1 MQTIDLTRLAAGEA
15 LVDETPAMVEARRA
29 MEVCNACRFC
39 EGFCAVFPAM
49 ELRREFSAGDLN
61 YLANLCHSC
70 RGCYYACQYAP
81 PHEFGINVP
90 RVLAEVRGESY
101 AQYAW
106 PGAVAKLYQRNGLVM
121 ALAMAGGVGGVLLL
135 VMLLQRHAILF
146 APQPVVPGH
155 GFYDIVPYRVMVG
168 VGTITFLFSLLALG
182 VGFARFWTDTGGRGA
197 ELTQGRP
204 LWQAFRDA
212 ATLRYLGGAGHGC
225 NDRDESFSTQRRW
238 FHHLMA
244 YGFLLCFAST
254 CTATVY
260 DHFLTWAAP
269 YPFWSVPVLLGTLG
283 GVGLV
288 LGTAGLFWLKLSGD
302 HEPQAAKLLGADA
315 GLLLLL
321 MLIGVTGLLLLAVR
335 ATGAMG
341 SVLAIHLGLILAFF
355 VTMPYSKF
363 VHGVYRAG
371 ALIRHAIERPGAR
384 DPKPVVVMPGSK
396 AR

>member
-1 MQTIDLTRLAAGEA
+1 MA
-15 LVDETPAMVEARRA
+15 EARRA
-29 MEVCNACRFC
+29 MEVCNACRYC

-49 ELRREFSAGDLN
+49 ELRRDFAAGDLN

-90 RVLAEVRGESY
+90 RVFAEVRAESY
-101 AQYAW
+101 EKYAW
-106 PGAVAKLYQRNGLVM
+106 PGALANLYQRNGLVM
-121 ALAMAGGVGGVLLL
+121 ALAMAIGVGGVLVLA
-135 VMLLQRHAILF
+135 MLLQRQAVVF
-146 APQPVVPGH
+146 APQPVVPGQ
-155 GFYDIVPYRVMVG
+155 GFYNVVPSGVMVTVAG
-168 VGTITFLFSLLALG
+168 MTFLFSLVALG
-182 VGFARFWTDTGGRGA
+182 IGFARFWRDTGGRAA
-197 ELTQGRP
+197 ELLQWRP

-212 ATLRYLGGAGHGC
+212 ATLRYLGGGGHGC
-225 NDRDESFSTQRRW
+225 NDRDGNFSTARRGW
-238 FHHLMA
+238 HHLMA

-254 CTATVY
+254 AIATVY
-260 DHFLTWAAP
+260 DHGLGWPAP
-269 YPFWSVPVLLGTLG
+269 YPFWSLPVLLGTVG
-283 GVGLV
+283 GFGLV

-321 MLIGVTGLLLLAVR
+321 MLIGVTGLLLLSLR

-341 SVLAIHLGLILAFF
+341 AVLAVHLGFILAFF

-363 VHGVYRAG
+363 VHGLYRSG
-371 ALIRHAIERPGAR
+371 ALIRHAIERPDAT
-384 DPKPVVVMPGSK
+384 DPKPVRVMPGSQ